1 MEIRRFCLLRKTAGF
16 LLQKYFSFE
25 IPDRNRQQLLEK
37 MQLCKKIP
45 LKYWTL
51 YLIHKALNHESFCKQ
66 KHYHKLRLTDHCWF
80 KWQPFLAMS
89 QSARQES
96 CSTQVTSGQ
105 LYGPTV
111 IESSEFSWDN
121 GSIIRWRGIIHSHP
135 SHMCYHKDLCSK
147 TLEGQKFV
155 DEIQRLKM
163 GILVKISL

>member
-96 CSTQVTSGQ
+96 CSTQVTSGHSMVLQSLRAPSLAETMAQ
-105 LYGPTV
+105 LSDGEASFILIPPT
-111 IESSEFSWDN
+111 
-121 GSIIRWRGIIHSHP
+121 
-135 SHMCYHKDLCSK
+135 CATTK
-147 TLEGQKFV
+147 TCVQK
-155 DEIQRLKM
+155 L
-163 GILVKISL
+163 